1 MTFFAFHGVKSHG
14 WIFYDSGMERSTVFY
29 LTFEATTLLAKC
41 PSKYDTGEV
50 NRSPIRGVKGD
61 VL

>member
-1 MTFFAFHGVKSHG
+1 MFDVMGYLF
-14 WIFYDSGMERSTVFY
+14 WSGMERSTVFY